1 MVALILSA
9 LFQAQIPAD
18 TYGKTESQILAMG
31 PQKWYDF
38 FTAKAGEST
47 YAMSNAYGIYGDI
60 AAKRNDRLFAVNTSH
75 TRQIKKVGKA
85 VVEFGSDMV
94 ALGSAITG
102 GGTMWGPIGLS
113 SYAEAQDVIYSLLR
127 PPKPKGHNIVRASE
141 VQKLLQSVPGLLKS
155 NRDLL
160 TPEQQSS
167 LRATIRTPSKPST
180 NSASCFQPCHRTTK
194 ALFSAS
200 AGSRRNCS
208 TLPLPK
214 ESAP

>member
-47 YAMSNAYGIYGDI
+47 YAMSNAYGIYGDV

-102 GGTMWGPIGLS
+102 GGTMWGPIGSS

-160 TPEQQSS
+160 TPEQQKQSES
-167 LRATIRTPSKPST
+167 DYKDTLKTFDKLCQLLST
-180 NSASCFQPCHRTTK
+180 MSPNDKSAVFGFCREQAK
-194 ALFSAS
+194 LLDIA
-200 AGSRRNCS
+200 
-208 TLPLPK
+208 
-214 ESAP
+214 AP

>member
-47 YAMSNAYGIYGDI
+47 YAMSNAYGIYGDV

-102 GGTMWGPIGLS
+102 GGTMWGPIGSS

-160 TPEQQSS
+160 TPEQQKQSES
-167 LRATIRTPSKPST
+167 DYKDTLKTFDKLCQLLST
-180 NSASCFQPCHRTTK
+180 MSPNDKSAVFGFCREK
-194 ALFSAS
+194 AKLLDIA
-200 AGSRRNCS
+200 
-208 TLPLPK
+208 
-214 ESAP
+214 AP

>member
-47 YAMSNAYGIYGDI
+47 YAMSNAYGIYGDV

-102 GGTMWGPIGLS
+102 GGTMWGPIGSS

-160 TPEQQSS
+160 TPEQQKQSES
-167 LRATIRTPSKPST
+167 DYKDTLKTFDKLCQLLST
-180 NSASCFQPCHRTTK
+180 MS
-194 ALFSAS
+194 LFSAS